1 MRLAG
6 ETLLAARV
14 LAVLDRTAQVQL
26 LLIYDAQVAPP
37 VITALYGALNGILNI
52 VLAASV
58 SRARRTHGVSLGE
71 GKAEQ
76 KALFVA
82 IRAHGNNA
90 EFVPLAIVML
100 LLAELCGGDPV
111 ALHVMGGLLL
121 LGRIAHPIG
130 LPRRAPNPFRFG
142 GTALTWGVVV
152 AAAGY
157 TLYLRF
163 QI

>member
-1 MRLAG
+1 M
-6 ETLLAARV
+6 
-14 LAVLDRTAQVQL
+14 
-26 LLIYDAQVAPP
+26 APP

-52 VLAASV
+52 ILAARV
-58 SRARRTHGVSLGE
+58 SRARGEHGVSLGE
-71 GKAEQ
+71 GKTDQ
-76 KALFVA
+76 KALLVA

-100 LLAELCGGDPV
+100 LLAELCGGHPV
-111 ALHVMGGLLL
+111 VLHVMGGLLL

-142 GTALTWGVVV
+142 GTALTWGVVM